1 MEPADTICVLVA
13 KLGVDGQ
20 HSTENE
26 KQQDLYD
33 SQTYCQHLEGNIVKH
48 LCGTAGVKMKLGNKK
63 GSTCECLR
71 LLGTVVGNL
80 GIHAVPLNADCEQLT
95 IDGSEERK
103 RMVQMEKGG
112 ERVRTKEKKT
122 KRVFFC
128 PGKSVFFE
136 TKSV

>member
-33 SQTYCQHLEGNIVKH
+33 SQTYCQHLEGDIVKH

-112 ERVRTKEKKT
+112 ERVRDKGEKDEKG
-122 KRVFFC
+122 FFL
-128 PGKSVFFE
+128 SWEIRFF
-136 TKSV
+136 